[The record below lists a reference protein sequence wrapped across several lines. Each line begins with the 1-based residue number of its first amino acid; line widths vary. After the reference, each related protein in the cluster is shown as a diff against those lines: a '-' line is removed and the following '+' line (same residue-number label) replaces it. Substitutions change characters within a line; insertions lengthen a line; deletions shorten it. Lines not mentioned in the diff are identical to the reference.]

1 MVFFFEIKNI
11 WQKSRRFFLEIF
23 KFHRLLWIFHGFS
36 RKMDESEKGKQTPV
50 PSPQKEIQR
59 LGPVDLKIYCLE
71 KNHNCDSTSDKVWR
85 LSSKLSL

>member
-1 MVFFFEIKNI
+1 L
-11 WQKSRRFFLEIF
+11 KSQTFGKSLADFFLRI
-23 KFHRLLWIFHGFS
+23 LNTIGCYGFS
-36 RKMDESEKGKQTPV
+36 YGFSHKKDESEKVKQTPV

-59 LGPVDLKIYCLE
+59 LGPLDLKIYSLE